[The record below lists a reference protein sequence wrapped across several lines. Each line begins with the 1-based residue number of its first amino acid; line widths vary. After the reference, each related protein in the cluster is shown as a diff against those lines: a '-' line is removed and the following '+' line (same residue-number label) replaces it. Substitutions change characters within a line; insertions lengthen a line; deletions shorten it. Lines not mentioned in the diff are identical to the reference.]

1 MKTLFAIVGFAVI
14 CAAVFFAWFQL
25 SGQRDIQQL
34 LTENKELQTAI
45 NNLSS
50 ESQIGYAKVVEQY
63 TIGGTF
69 YTKLLFVETDPENPR
84 NRIFEK
90 EFEIEG
96 DIAHFDTLII
106 KFDTPIVME
115 GKERAIYLWR
125 RIYSDKMLPEDGIQ
139 IETHGAEPSRYQQIC
154 QNLSIKD
161 KNMFWQEIWS
171 LANDTEKLKH
181 LGIKAVYG
189 SVVYEKMEPGL
200 IYIFKIAPT
209 GNFYPE
215 VIPDL

>member
-1 MKTLFAIVGFAVI
+1 MKSLFSLVGVVAI
-14 CAAVFFAWFQL
+14 AAAAFMSWFHL
-25 SGQRDIQQL
+25 SGQRDITQL

-45 NNLSS
+45 NNLSA
-50 ESQIGYAKVVEQY
+50 ESQIGYAKVLEQY
-63 TIGGTF
+63 TIGDTF
-69 YTKLLFVETDPENPR
+69 YTKLLFVETDPHDPR
-84 NRIFEK
+84 KRIFES

-106 KFDTPIVME
+106 KFDTPIVMD

-125 RIYSDKMLPEDGIQ
+125 RIYSDKMLPENGIP
-139 IETHGAEPSRYQQIC
+139 IETQGAEPSRYEKIC
-154 QNLSIKD
+154 KD
-161 KNMFWQEIWS
+161 LPLEDRNMFWQEIWS
-171 LANDTEKLKH
+171 LANNTEKLKH

-189 SVVYEKMEPGL
+189 SVVYEKLEPGL

-215 VIPDL
+215 IIPDL